1 MDALTSAR
9 FAAISLRNSI
19 ALGPIQGS
27 RNLVDGNGV
36 DPGALWETARLHA
49 GEMTPF
55 PSEQAYELV
64 SASDEM
70 VVIESARRCGL
81 RAGRPI

>member
-19 ALGPIQGS
+19 ALGPIQRS

-36 DPGALWETARLHA
+36 DPGALWETA
-49 GEMTPF
+49 TPF
-55 PSEQAYELV
+55 RPS
-64 SASDEM
+64 
-70 VVIESARRCGL
+70 RRTSWC
-81 RAGRPI
+81 P